1 MKRFLVSSGFPALA
15 LSRVHKHTLQEGSV
29 QNGFSF
35 VIQKSVIFMLDSL
48 FLFINITKMG
58 AQKLKETDLINS
70 FIQLNL
76 KY

>member
-1 MKRFLVSSGFPALA
+1 
-15 LSRVHKHTLQEGSV
+15 
-29 QNGFSF
+29 
-35 VIQKSVIFMLDSL
+35 MLDSL